1 MVVVRFVLGS
11 LIAPTLLSLS
21 PLAIAPTTDGIL
33 EELPS
38 PTITKIAVVTPQN
51 KAKDSSVT
59 ENYLPRRLYPGTY
72 KNFCGP
78 TPETQ
83 VKSGCTAHGWHG
95 DDPSDRVDEACR
107 IHDISYCNCETKL
120 LSRQQRTST
129 SPQQQE
135 DIPLL
140 ASMTAL
146 RFLAGTKPTLERTLH
161 ADAPFFECANQAD
174 RQLIATGITVRGEMQ
189 RSGCS
194 IDPSLAWMCDLGVK
208 GGTLDAF
215 EKVNLNIFLRD
226 LDADENSGRDQQ
238 QRDGQQEVRLVE
250 LEQRR
255 QLDLEK
261 ELKNGKVVADAASS
275 EAVQEDEH
283 RILRKLLYYDKA
295 KDEQKT
301 L

>member
-1 MVVVRFVLGS
+1 
-11 LIAPTLLSLS
+11 
-21 PLAIAPTTDGIL
+21 
-33 EELPS
+33 
-38 PTITKIAVVTPQN
+38 
-51 KAKDSSVT
+51 
-59 ENYLPRRLYPGTY
+59 
-72 KNFCGP
+72 
-78 TPETQ
+78 
-83 VKSGCTAHGWHG
+83 
-95 DDPSDRVDEACR
+95 
-107 IHDISYCNCETKL
+107 
-120 LSRQQRTST
+120 
-129 SPQQQE
+129 
-135 DIPLL
+135 
-140 ASMTAL
+140 MTAL

-255 QLDLEK
+255 QLDLKK

-275 EAVQEDEH
+275 EAVQEDEN
-283 RILRKLLYYDKA
+283 RILRKLLYYDKE
-295 KDEQKT
+295 KDEQKP